1 MDTHTHSQTH
11 TPTHTHTHTHT
22 QTHPSVMTGW
32 LFVKKTKKPMWI
44 WPKFDYFLKISLLPV
59 SPA

>member
-1 MDTHTHSQTH
+1 MDTHAHS
-11 TPTHTHTHTHT
+11 HTHPPPHTHT

-44 WPKFDYFLKISLLPV
+44 WPKFDYFLKISLLSV